1 MASIVPTILT
11 GDLNT
16 YKAQAL
22 AYSKFSHRLQI
33 DVMDGTFTGTATV
46 PVEQLA
52 FPEGTE
58 MDLHMMVLKPSEHL
72 PRIFQLKPSLVIL
85 HAESGENLL
94 PVFQQ
99 LKAQGIKCGVALLK
113 TTYPGNVKPYIDAA
127 DYVLLFAGALGK
139 QGGTADLL
147 QIEKVKLVR
156 AIKQDV
162 EIGWDGGANMSNIR
176 AIAHS
181 DIDVINVGSAI
192 SQAQDPAAAYQQL
205 VQEADQR
212 GVRLA

>member
-11 GDLNT
+11 SDQ
-16 YKAQAL
+16 KAYQNQAL
-22 AYSKFSHRLQI
+22 SYARFSRRIQI

-46 PVEQLA
+46 PVTQIA
-52 FPEGTE
+52 FPQGAE

-72 PRIFQLKPSLVIL
+72 PRIIQLKPSLVIF
-85 HAESGENLL
+85 HAEAGENLL
-94 PVFQQ
+94 PIFEQ

-113 TTYPGNVKPYIDAA
+113 TTFPGAVKPYIDTA
-127 DYVLLFAGALGK
+127 DHILLFAGALGK

-147 QIEKVKLVR
+147 QIEKVKIIR
-156 AIKQDV
+156 AMKPDI
-162 EIGWDGGANMSNIR
+162 EIGWDGGANLSNVR
-176 AIAHS
+176 ALSHA

-192 SQAQDPAAAYQQL
+192 AQAQDPAAAYQQL

>member
-11 GDLNT
+11 GDQKT
-16 YKAQAL
+16 YQTQAL
-22 AYSKFSHRLQI
+22 NYVRFSRRLQV
-33 DVMDGTFTGTATV
+33 DVMDGTFPGTATV
-46 PVEQLA
+46 PVTQLA
-52 FPEGTE
+52 FPQGAE

-72 PRIFQLKPSLVIL
+72 PRIIQLKPSLVIF
-85 HAESGENLL
+85 HAEAGENLL
-94 PVFQQ
+94 PIFEQ
-99 LKAQGIKCGVALLK
+99 LKAQNIKCGVALLK
-113 TTYPGNVKPYIDAA
+113 TTFPGAVKPYIDAA
-127 DYVLLFAGALGK
+127 DHVLLFAGALGK

-162 EIGWDGGANMSNIR
+162 EIGWDGGANMTNIR
-176 AIAHS
+176 SLAHS

-192 SQAQDPAAAYQQL
+192 SQAQGPAAAYKQL

-212 GVRLA
+212 GVRLS